1 MRLVLVVCALAA
13 CGGPEAGVPAGVDAA
28 PSAAAAPPDAPP
40 PPPPYGPEVT
50 SLRLRRSIVV
60 RFEPRADA
68 KQIGTVEEGTRVG
81 WKRAAA
87 GPGCPRWI
95 EIEPR
100 GWICDKYLEPTTK
113 PPAGEARPKL
123 APGEI
128 VPGVYG
134 KVVGSGAIATKGKT
148 RRKLAGAVT
157 VRKIADVVVGGRK
170 FWKISTG
177 ELVPAG
183 QIAVDTP
190 SSFAGVKV
198 DALPLAWAQSRKN

>member
-1 MRLVLVVCALAA
+1 
-13 CGGPEAGVPAGVDAA
+13 
-28 PSAAAAPPDAPP
+28 
-40 PPPPYGPEVT
+40 
-50 SLRLRRSIVV
+50 V
-60 RFEPRADA
+60 RFEPRVDA

-87 GPGCPRWI
+87 GPGCARWI

-100 GWICDKYLEPTTK
+100 GWICDKYLEPTNK
-113 PPAGEARPKL
+113 PPAGEPLPKL

-134 KVVGSGAIATKGKT
+134 KAVGSGATATKGKT

-157 VRKIADVVVGGRK
+157 VRKIADVVAGGRK

-183 QIAVDTP
+183 QIAVDMP

-198 DALPLAWAQSRKN
+198 DSLPLAWAQSRKNLEAPGVVCTGADAKSEVDAKVAGRTRVTPVG